1 MGISRVFKEVVV
13 LLFVI
18 ELIRF
23 HIFIMDS
30 IFNMLIMVL
39 EDVFLFCM
47 SWADALWRKCCL
59 HSLDAFGI
67 VYFSFFCAA

>member
-39 EDVFLFCM
+39 EDVFFCM
-47 SWADALWRKCCL
+47 SWADVLWSKCCL
-59 HSLDAFGI
+59 RSLDAFGI
-67 VYFSFFCAA
+67 FFFSSFCAA

>member
-1 MGISRVFKEVVV
+1 MGMSSVFNEAVM

-30 IFNMLIMVL
+30 IFNILIMVL
-39 EDVFLFCM
+39 GDVVLFCM
-47 SWADALWRKCCL
+47 SWADALWSKCCL
-59 HSLDAFGI
+59 RSLDTF
-67 VYFSFFCAA
+67 